1 LEFILFD
8 TEFTSW
14 EGSMQRMWSK
24 EWEERELVQISA
36 IYVEDL
42 NTLNQTKFFSVYTK
56 PQINPKL
63 SDYFINLTGIDQIT
77 IDNYGLTI
85 EEGIKQFCDFSK
97 DKFCFSWGDDI
108 GVIKRN
114 VDLCKIKN
122 NLSLDLAF
130 DIKEFFMRFNIE
142 TSNFNSGNIEN
153 FSNENS
159 IITSGKEHNALSDCI
174 SMLSALIKLR
184 KIYGL
189 KKIVKEMNF
198 LINKN

>member
-97 DKFCFSWGDDI
+97 DKFCFYI
-108 GVIKRN
+108 
-114 VDLCKIKN
+114 
-122 NLSLDLAF
+122 
-130 DIKEFFMRFNIE
+130 
-142 TSNFNSGNIEN
+142 
-153 FSNENS
+153 
-159 IITSGKEHNALSDCI
+159 
-174 SMLSALIKLR
+174 
-184 KIYGL
+184 
-189 KKIVKEMNF
+189 
-198 LINKN
+198 